1 MQTSLWIQFAI
12 ALCIALGSYF
22 WMRSLK
28 KALRASPEDKRLK
41 KKKRWAVFVCFI
53 GAWFACGRLLT
64 LLFGTSYKE
73 LEVSLFASKM
83 DFLGMQLSSTI
94 VVTWYVIAALLVLAL
109 LFRIFIVPRFQ
120 DKPKGL
126 QNVIELSIEAV
137 DRYTKGQTACYT
149 DALACYMFTIASLLI
164 GCAFVE
170 LLGVRPPTADIVM
183 TISLAL
189 VTFVLINYYGIKK
202 RGVGGRLKS
211 LAQPSPVIFPMK
223 LLSDVAI
230 PVSLACRLFGNML
243 GGLIV
248 MDLLKSALGANGV
261 GITPWV
267 GLYFNVFHPLIQ
279 AYIFITLSLTFIN
292 EAVE

>member
-1 MQTSLWIQFAI
+1 
-12 ALCIALGSYF
+12 
-22 WMRSLK
+22 
-28 KALRASPEDKRLK
+28 
-41 KKKRWAVFVCFI
+41 
-53 GAWFACGRLLT
+53 
-64 LLFGTSYKE
+64 
-73 LEVSLFASKM
+73 
-83 DFLGMQLSSTI
+83 
-94 VVTWYVIAALLVLAL
+94 
-109 LFRIFIVPRFQ
+109 
-120 DKPKGL
+120 
-126 QNVIELSIEAV
+126 
-137 DRYTKGQTACYT
+137 
-149 DALACYMFTIASLLI
+149 MFTIASLLI

-223 LLSDVAI
+223 LLRDVAI

-267 GLYFNVFHPLIQ
+267 GL
-279 AYIFITLSLTFIN
+279 
-292 EAVE
+292 